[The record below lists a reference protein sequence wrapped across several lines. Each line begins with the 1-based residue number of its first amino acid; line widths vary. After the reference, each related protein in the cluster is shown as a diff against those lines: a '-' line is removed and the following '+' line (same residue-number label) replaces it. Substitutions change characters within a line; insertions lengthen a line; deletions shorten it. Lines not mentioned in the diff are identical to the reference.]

1 LNRIITNE
9 VDRKKEN
16 LKFLNKTRAWRAEG
30 SRLFGTITKKTINII
45 LCLLSHNIQT
55 PITNFYLILNE
66 MSLLTFDEVKLL
78 DRSCETLLE
87 EFDVR
92 FVGVI
97 NKFAHMSAG
106 GFKMG
111 INPYELDK
119 RKIMYTQLGLNISM
133 EREFD
138 NTLGTV
144 EYVTSKRKNV
154 IIITIPM
161 NDDYLVISAET
172 SANVELLVKKAKK
185 IFQI

>member
-1 LNRIITNE
+1 
-9 VDRKKEN
+9 
-16 LKFLNKTRAWRAEG
+16 
-30 SRLFGTITKKTINII
+30 
-45 LCLLSHNIQT
+45 
-55 PITNFYLILNE
+55 
-66 MSLLTFDEVKLL
+66 MSLLTYDETKLL
-78 DRSCETLLE
+78 DDSCKILLE

-97 NKFAHMSAG
+97 SKFAHVLAG

-111 INPYELDK
+111 INPYEQDK

-138 NTLGTV
+138 DTLGSV

-154 IIITIPM
+154 IMITIPM